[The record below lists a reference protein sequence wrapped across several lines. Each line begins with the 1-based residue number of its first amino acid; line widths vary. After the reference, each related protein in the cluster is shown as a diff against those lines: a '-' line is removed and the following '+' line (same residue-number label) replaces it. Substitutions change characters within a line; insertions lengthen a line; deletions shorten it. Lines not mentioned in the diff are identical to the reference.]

1 MLNLSYVLY
10 SVAYFTKTSN
20 SYYKYKILQWWL

>member
-10 SVAYFTKTSN
+10 NVAYFTKTSN
-20 SYYKYKILQWWL
+20 SYYKYKILQLW